1 MKAAKPAASLGFMP
15 TFSRIAAMVVLVAV
29 LPAASASAET
39 LSVEPQAPKVSALDG
54 IAAWSIFDQG
64 AWYLV
69 ARRNGVLERLPVATR
84 SVPFDVDVGT
94 DASDRYVATYSRCR
108 RDPVFVPPQGRG
120 CDLYAYD
127 FFSRTERLLRG
138 PSTEAA
144 SEYMPSLAGGR
155 IAFGRVRDGRTD
167 VYVGSR
173 RVPGGTR
180 NGDER
185 TGPTGLDLSATHLAI
200 AWRTFGPVG
209 LPFPYGT
216 AELRV
221 NDLQTGT
228 QTIVVRLAN
237 SNLDTGSVVTP
248 ALVGRWVRYGMT
260 WVSEGD
266 TVIGAEQTYDL
277 RQGMRTSLPFPD
289 RLAGVAESGSG
300 ETYFVR
306 CDPDGGPCEVA
317 VIGTPPGGT
326 DPDVDLT
333 RLERPSPLAW
343 SGRWVAYSAYD
354 RAARVYRLTLRSSEG
369 RVLRP
374 DVRPRRVPFDAN
386 LGRGPR
392 DELTAVYSRCRVEP
406 RRGCAV
412 YRYDTR
418 SGRERKVPGASG
430 FLPAVDGSRIVFA
443 RRTGRGRTVLATP
456 NGELATLRGRARA
469 SRPGGRPRAALAGAA
484 RRPRRPHAH
493 GGGGGQPQRHAPP
506 ARGRLQ
512 RRRAELGWL
521 PRARARPAG
530 RDPAGPRY
538 RRAAHLRAARR
549 GYRLRPLD
557 RASQCVGAPRG
568 RLRPRRLGRLDAVG
582 RADAAAAA
590 PLAGP
595 ACAGTRARCWRS
607 PSSAA
612 AARRRRRPARSAG
625 S

>member
-1 MKAAKPAASLGFMP
+1 
-15 TFSRIAAMVVLVAV
+15 MVVLVAV
-29 LPAASASAET
+29 LPVSSASADT

-54 IAAWSIFDQG
+54 TAAWSTFDQG

-69 ARRNGVLERLPVATR
+69 ARREGVLERLPVAPR
-84 SVPFDVDVGT
+84 SVPFDVDIGT
-94 DASDRYVATYSRCR
+94 DASGRYVAAYSRCR

-127 FFSRTERLLRG
+127 FFSRTERLLSG
-138 PSTEAA
+138 PSTDAA

-155 IAFGRVRDGRTD
+155 IAFGRIRDGRTD

-185 TGPTGLDLSATHLAI
+185 TGLTGLDLSDTHLAI
-200 AWRTFGPVG
+200 AWRTFGPAG

-221 NDLQTGT
+221 NDLRTGT
-228 QTIVVRLAN
+228 QTIVARLAN

-266 TVIGAEQTYDL
+266 TEIGAEQTYDL

-289 RLAGVAESGSG
+289 RLAGVAESGVG

-317 VIGTPPGGT
+317 VIGTPPSGT

-374 DVRPRRVPFDAN
+374 DVRPRRVPFDVN

-443 RRTGRGRTVLATP
+443 RRGGHGRTVLATP
-456 NGELATLRGRARA
+456 SGQLAVLRGRPMAIDLRGRRVAVAVDRGLRSQVLLVGLDGRTRTLATVTSRNGMRRLRA
-469 SRPGGRPRAALAGAA
+469 VGFNGDVLTWVGYHVPGLGPRAAIRQDLETGERRIYVLPDGATAYVPWTVHHNVRVPHVGVYGRVDSAGWT
-484 RRPRRPHAH
+484 
-493 GGGGGQPQRHAPP
+493 
-506 ARGRLQ
+506 L
-512 RRRAELGWL
+512 
-521 PRARARPAG
+521 
-530 RDPAGPRY
+530 
-538 RRAAHLRAARR
+538 
-549 GYRLRPLD
+549 
-557 RASQCVGAPRG
+557 
-568 RLRPRRLGRLDAVG
+568 
-582 RADAAAAA
+582 
-590 PLAGP
+590 
-595 ACAGTRARCWRS
+595 
-607 PSSAA
+607 SAA
-612 AARRRRRPARSAG
+612 LMLPQLLR
-625 S
+625 